1 MVIISAKKLPSMRPV
16 DALLPANASTKPVP
30 SKKPPVY
37 IIPMMQLIMST
48 RIGNT
53 RSITFPLPFI
63 TSCFASAY
71 GLSPVVNKSPF
82 LALASCFAIGPKSTC
97 KTTSVTI
104 AIIVKSA

>member
-30 SKKPPVY
+30 SKKSPVY

-48 RIGNT
+48 SIGNT

-63 TSCFASAY
+63 TSCFDSAY
-71 GLSPVVNKSPF
+71 GLSPMVNKSPF
-82 LALASCFAIGPKSTC
+82 WALASCFAIGPKSAC
-97 KTTSVTI
+97 KITSVTI
-104 AIIVKSA
+104 AIMVKSA

>member
-48 RIGNT
+48 SIGNT
-53 RSITFPLPFI
+53 RSITFPLPLI

-82 LALASCFAIGPKSTC
+82 FALASCFAIGPKSAC
-97 KTTSVTI
+97 KITSVTI
-104 AIIVKSA
+104 AIMVKSA

>member
-30 SKKPPVY
+30 SKKSPVY

-48 RIGNT
+48 SIGNT

-63 TSCFASAY
+63 TSCFDSAY
-71 GLSPVVNKSPF
+71 GLSPMVNKSPF
-82 LALASCFAIGPKSTC
+82 WALASCFAIGPKSAC
-97 KTTSVTI
+97 KITSVTI

>member
-1 MVIISAKKLPSMRPV
+1 MVIINAKKLPSIRPI

-37 IIPMMQLIMST
+37 IIPMMQHIMST
-48 RIGNT
+48 SIGNI

-63 TSCFASAY
+63 TSCFDSAY
-71 GLSPVVNKSPF
+71 GLSPVVNRSPF

-97 KTTSVTI
+97 RITSVTM
-104 AIIVKSA
+104 ATMVKSA